1 MQGLY
6 NVVALDFD
14 HYEKR
19 LYWLDAGA
27 SKIERMRFD
36 GTERET
42 LVDYDIG
49 GAEGLALD
57 WVGRCVK
64 WEVIAF
70 SVIEFIHYLVLHH

>member
-1 MQGLY
+1 M
-6 NVVALDFD
+6 VALDFD
-14 HYEKR
+14 DTEKR

-27 SKIERMRFD
+27 GKIERMRLD

-42 LVDYDIG
+42 LADENIG

-64 WEVIAF
+64 WE
-70 SVIEFIHYLVLHH
+70 ELYY